1 MEREGARAEGPG
13 HGRRAHPG
21 RATRV
26 RRAGQSSRE
35 ARAPSQQAF
44 MRCTPCRA
52 VALPPLPSC
61 VLPLTL
67 PPGPTPRGGTQ
78 ELHQLPPLSRG
89 PAAPRESL
97 GGSPAAVSSSSS
109 SSSSSPSVNSSWLR
123 P

>member
-1 MEREGARAEGPG
+1 MEREGARATAPELILAGNPG
-13 HGRRAHPG
+13 
-21 RATRV
+21 
-26 RRAGQSSRE
+26 S
-35 ARAPSQQAF
+35 
-44 MRCTPCRA
+44 PCRTEEQGGTRPKPA
-52 VALPPLPSC
+52 GLYALRTLSCGGPAPLPSR